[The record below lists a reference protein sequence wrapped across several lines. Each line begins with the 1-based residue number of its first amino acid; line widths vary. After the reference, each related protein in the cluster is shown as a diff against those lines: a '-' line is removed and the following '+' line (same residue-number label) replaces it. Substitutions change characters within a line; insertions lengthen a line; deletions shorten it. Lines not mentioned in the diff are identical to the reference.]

1 MVFPKTDS
9 MTTGDAELDKEREM
23 LMSMGGINYA
33 NVAKIMN
40 LPDLEDMDFD
50 PAGVFQTLTGVAN
63 DDATSRDCM
72 AVVMDMVTE
81 KIKALSK
88 PAENESSSGQS
99 YTYVE
104 TDFIKAL
111 KNGYLVEI
119 QERATRS

>member
-1 MVFPKTDS
+1 
-9 MTTGDAELDKEREM
+9 M

-50 PAGVFQTLTGVAN
+50 PAGVFQTLTGVTN
-63 DDATSRDCM
+63 DNATSRDCM

-88 PAENESSSGQS
+88 PAEKNP
-99 YTYVE
+99 
-104 TDFIKAL
+104 AL
-111 KNGYLVEI
+111 VSPTPMWKLI
-119 QERATRS
+119 LLRL